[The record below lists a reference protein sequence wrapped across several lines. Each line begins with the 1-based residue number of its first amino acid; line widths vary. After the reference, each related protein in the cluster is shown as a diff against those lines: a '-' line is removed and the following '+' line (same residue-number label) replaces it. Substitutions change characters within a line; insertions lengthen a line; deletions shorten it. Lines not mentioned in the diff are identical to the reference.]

1 MRYPPR
7 RPRTSIIKEKQMG
20 RPLNK
25 KFFGLLTDGTNIT
38 VNCQVA
44 ANAESTVGY
53 ILRQRSPKRFLV
65 NDAKDGTAV
74 LPGGAGTGNVG
85 VCQLVNAI
93 DGALADNE
101 MSIMGEFNGQ
111 GILIAKLTNKIAVD
125 FNGTRYKWSVVNDST
140 TSILSLTTP

>member
-1 MRYPPR
+1 
-7 RPRTSIIKEKQMG
+7 MG

-38 VNCQVA
+38 VNCQVG
-44 ANAESTVGY
+44 ANAESAVGY
-53 ILRQRSPKRFLV
+53 ILRQRASKRFLV

-85 VCQLVNAI
+85 VCKLVNAV
-93 DGALADNE
+93 DGALGANE

-111 GILIAKLTNKIAVD
+111 GVLIAKLTNKIAVG
-125 FNGTRYKWSVVNDST
+125 FNGVRYKWTVTNDST

>member
-1 MRYPPR
+1 
-7 RPRTSIIKEKQMG
+7 MG

-38 VNCQVA
+38 VNCQVG
-44 ANAESTVGY
+44 ANAESAVGY
-53 ILRQRSPKRFLV
+53 ILRQRSQKRFLV

-85 VCQLVNAI
+85 VCQLVNAA
-93 DGALADNE
+93 DGALGANE

-111 GILIAKLTNKIAVD
+111 GIRIAKLTNKIAVD
-125 FNGTRYKWSVVNDST
+125 FNGTRYKWTITNDST

>member
-1 MRYPPR
+1 
-7 RPRTSIIKEKQMG
+7 MG

-38 VNCQVA
+38 VNCQVGS
-44 ANAESTVGY
+44 NAESAVGY
-53 ILRQRSPKRFLV
+53 ILRQRSSKRFLV

-85 VCQLVNAI
+85 VCQLVNAA
-93 DGALADNE
+93 DGALGANE

-111 GILIAKLTNKIAVD
+111 GIRIAKLTNKIAVD
-125 FNGTRYKWSVVNDST
+125 YNGTRYKWTITNDST

>member
-1 MRYPPR
+1 
-7 RPRTSIIKEKQMG
+7 MG

-38 VNCQVA
+38 VNCQVG
-44 ANAESTVGY
+44 ANAESAVGY
-53 ILRQRSPKRFLV
+53 ILRQRSQKRFLV

-74 LPGGAGTGNVG
+74 LPGGAGTGNVS
-85 VCQLVNAI
+85 VCQLVNAA
-93 DGALADNE
+93 DGALGANE

-111 GILIAKLTNKIAVD
+111 GIRIAKLTNKIAVD
-125 FNGTRYKWSVVNDST
+125 FNGTRYKWTITNDST

>member
-1 MRYPPR
+1 
-7 RPRTSIIKEKQMG
+7 MG

-38 VNCQVA
+38 VNCQVG
-44 ANAESTVGY
+44 ANAESAVGY
-53 ILRQRSPKRFLV
+53 ILRQRASKRFLV

-85 VCQLVNAI
+85 VCKLVNAV
-93 DGALADNE
+93 DGALGANE
-101 MSIMGEFNGQ
+101 MSIVGEFNGQ

-125 FNGTRYKWSVVNDST
+125 INGIRYKWTVTDDST
-140 TSILSLTTP
+140 TSILSLTLP

>member
-1 MRYPPR
+1 
-7 RPRTSIIKEKQMG
+7 MG

-25 KFFGLLTDGTNIT
+25 KFFGLLDDGTNIT
-38 VNCQVA
+38 VNCQVGS
-44 ANAESTVGY
+44 NAESTEGY
-53 ILRQRSPKRFLV
+53 ILRQRSSKRFLV

-85 VCQLVNAI
+85 VCQLVNKL
-93 DGALADNE
+93 DGALDANE

-111 GILIAKLTNKIAVD
+111 GILIAKLSNKIAVD
-125 FNGTRYKWSVVNDST
+125 FNGNRYKWSVVNDST

>member
-1 MRYPPR
+1 
-7 RPRTSIIKEKQMG
+7 MG

-25 KFFGLLTDGTNIT
+25 RFFGLLDDGTNIT
-38 VNCQVA
+38 VNCQVGS
-44 ANAESTVGY
+44 NAESAVGY
-53 ILRQRSPKRFLV
+53 ILRQRSQKRFLV

-85 VCQLVNAI
+85 VCQLVNKA
-93 DGALADNE
+93 DGALDANE

-111 GILIAKLTNKIAVD
+111 GVRIAKLTNKIAVD
-125 FNGTRYKWSVVNDST
+125 YNGNRYKWSVVNDST

>member
-1 MRYPPR
+1 
-7 RPRTSIIKEKQMG
+7 MG

-38 VNCQVA
+38 VNCQVGS
-44 ANAESTVGY
+44 NAESAVGY
-53 ILRQRSPKRFLV
+53 ILRQRSSKRFMV

-85 VCQLVNAI
+85 VCQLVNAA
-93 DGALADNE
+93 DGALGANE

-111 GILIAKLTNKIAVD
+111 GIRIAKLTNKIAVD
-125 FNGTRYKWSVVNDST
+125 YNGTRYKWTITNDST

>member
-1 MRYPPR
+1 
-7 RPRTSIIKEKQMG
+7 MG

-38 VNCQVA
+38 VNCQVG
-44 ANAESTVGY
+44 ANAESAVGY
-53 ILRQRSPKRFLV
+53 ILRQRSSKRFLV

-85 VCQLVNAI
+85 VCQLVNAA
-93 DGALADNE
+93 DGALGANE

-111 GILIAKLTNKIAVD
+111 GIRIAKLTNKIAVD
-125 FNGTRYKWSVVNDST
+125 YNGTRYKWTITNDST

>member
-1 MRYPPR
+1 
-7 RPRTSIIKEKQMG
+7 MG

-38 VNCQVA
+38 VNCQVGS
-44 ANAESTVGY
+44 NAESAVGY
-53 ILRQRSPKRFLV
+53 ILRQRSTKRFLV

-85 VCQLVNAI
+85 VCQLVNAA
-93 DGALADNE
+93 DGALGANE

-111 GILIAKLTNKIAVD
+111 GIRIAKLTNKIAVD

>member
-1 MRYPPR
+1 
-7 RPRTSIIKEKQMG
+7 MG

-25 KFFGLLTDGTNIT
+25 RFFGLLDDGTNIT
-38 VNCQVA
+38 VNCQVGS
-44 ANAESTVGY
+44 NAESAVGY
-53 ILRQRSPKRFLV
+53 ILRQRSQKRFLV

-85 VCQLVNAI
+85 VCQLVNKA
-93 DGALADNE
+93 DGALDANE

-111 GILIAKLTNKIAVD
+111 GIRIAKLTNKIAVD
-125 FNGTRYKWSVVNDST
+125 YNGNRYKWSVVNDST

>member
-1 MRYPPR
+1 
-7 RPRTSIIKEKQMG
+7 MG

-38 VNCQVA
+38 VNCQVG
-44 ANAESTVGY
+44 ANAESAVGY
-53 ILRQRSPKRFLV
+53 ILRQRASKRFLV

-85 VCQLVNAI
+85 VCKLVNAV
-93 DGALADNE
+93 DGALGANE

-111 GILIAKLTNKIAVD
+111 GVLIAKLTNKIAVG
-125 FNGTRYKWSVVNDST
+125 FNGVRYKWTVTNDST
-140 TSILSLTTP
+140 TSILSLTLP

>member
-1 MRYPPR
+1 
-7 RPRTSIIKEKQMG
+7 MG

-38 VNCQVA
+38 VNCQVG
-44 ANAESTVGY
+44 ANAESAVGY
-53 ILRQRSPKRFLV
+53 ILRQRSQKRFLV

-85 VCQLVNAI
+85 VCQLVNAA
-93 DGALADNE
+93 DGALGANE

-111 GILIAKLTNKIAVD
+111 GIRIAKLTNKIAVD
-125 FNGTRYKWSVVNDST
+125 YNGTRYKWSVVNDST
-140 TSILSLTTP
+140 TSILSLTAM